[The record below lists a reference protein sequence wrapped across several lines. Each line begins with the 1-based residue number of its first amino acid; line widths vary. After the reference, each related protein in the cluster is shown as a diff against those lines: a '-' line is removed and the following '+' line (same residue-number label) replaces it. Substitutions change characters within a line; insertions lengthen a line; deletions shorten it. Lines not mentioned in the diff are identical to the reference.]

1 MKNLDFSKTVLQGGF
16 WKYYY
21 DRNREVTV
29 GAVYNRFLETG
40 RFAALKC
47 NWQEGQ
53 ENKPHFYWDSDVAK
67 WIEGVGFLAQQQ
79 AVPEWEALVDA
90 MAQDMVT
97 NQREDGYFNSY
108 FQSVA
113 MDKIFSDRRF
123 HELYCLGHMI
133 EAAIA
138 YHKGTGKDA
147 LLAFV
152 CKYIDYVYAIFV
164 EQKSAKFTTPG
175 HEEIELALLKLYE
188 YQGNPKHLEL
198 AQFFINHRGLGENET
213 TDEYSQSHLPVRQ
226 QREAVGHA
234 VRGCYLYTAM
244 AQMARICGDAELLI
258 ACDAIFAD
266 ITNKK
271 MSITGGIG
279 AVRKGEAFS
288 YGYDLPNQEIYN
300 ETCAAISLAMFAAEL
315 GQLHEDSK
323 YADLVER
330 IYYNGFLS
338 GLSQAGDRFFY
349 VNPLEIDIKKTA
361 RESEFRGLTQRSK
374 VFDTSCC
381 PPNIVRMLGSM
392 PRYMYA
398 TKGDTVYCNQFA
410 HAVTEFDQGM
420 LTQKTDYPISGK
432 IEFSWQGSPIT
443 LKVRIPAW
451 CVEYTGETE
460 NGYASFELKDG
471 DCVCVD
477 LPMEVHIME
486 SHPDVQDNAGR
497 YAIMRGP
504 IVYCMEGVDN
514 GENLRDIAVSA
525 SDVVR
530 VEMEELP
537 APVLYMN
544 ATRRR
549 KGTVLYQIRNE
560 ERVSFSARLIP
571 YFAFANRGESDM
583 IVWIQVK

>member
-1 MKNLDFSKTVLQGGF
+1 MKNLDFTKTVLQGGF

-21 DRNREVTV
+21 DLNREVTV
-29 GAVYNRFLETG
+29 GAVYDRFKETG
-40 RFAALKC
+40 RFDALKC

-79 AVPEWEALVDA
+79 DVSKWGVLVDE
-90 MAQDMVT
+90 MVQDMVA

-108 FQSVA
+108 FQSIA
-113 MDKIFSDRRF
+113 LDKIYSDRRF

-147 LLAFV
+147 LLTFV
-152 CKYIDYVYAIFV
+152 QKYVDYVYRIFV
-164 EQKSAKFTTPG
+164 EEQSAKFTTPG

-188 YQGNPKHLEL
+188 YLGNPRHLEL
-198 AQFFINHRGLGENET
+198 AQFFIDHRGLGEKET
-213 TDEYSQSHLPVRQ
+213 TDEYSQSHMPVRQ

-244 AQMARICGDAELLI
+244 AQLARLNGDAELLE
-258 ACDAIFAD
+258 ACDAIFSD
-266 ITNKK
+266 IVNKK

-288 YGYDLPNQEIYN
+288 YAYDLPNQEIYN

-315 GQLHEDSK
+315 GQLHEHAM

-330 IYYNGFLS
+330 IYYNGFIS
-338 GLSQAGDRFFY
+338 GLAQSGDRFFY
-349 VNPLEIDIKKTA
+349 VNPLEIDVKKTV

-381 PPNIVRMLGSM
+381 PPNIVRMLGSL

-398 TKGDTVYCNQFA
+398 VQGDTVYCNQFA
-410 HAVTEFDQGM
+410 HAVTSFEQGT
-420 LTQKTDYPISGK
+420 LTQTTNYPVSGK
-432 IEFSWQGSPIT
+432 IEFAWQGSPIT

-451 CVEYTGETE
+451 CVEYAGETE
-460 NGYASFELKDG
+460 NGYATFTLRDG

-477 LPMEVHIME
+477 LPMAVHIME

-514 GENLRDIAVSA
+514 GENLRDITVSGQDA
-525 SDVVR
+525 VR
-530 VEMEELP
+530 VETEDLP

-544 ATRRR
+544 ATRRP
-549 KGTVLYQIRNE
+549 KGTALYGIRNE
-560 ERVSFSARLIP
+560 ERMAFSARLIP

>member
-1 MKNLDFSKTVLQGGF
+1 MKNLYFANTEIKSGF
-16 WKYYY
+16 WKYYTDLVRNVTVRAVY
-21 DRNREVTV
+21 DR
-29 GAVYNRFLETG
+29 FKETG
-40 RFAALKC
+40 RFDALKC

-53 ENKPHFYWDSDVAK
+53 KNKPHFYWDSDVAK
-67 WIEGVGFLAQQQ
+67 WIEGVGYLAQQQ
-79 AVPEWEALVDA
+79 DVPELEALVDG
-90 MAQDMVT
+90 MVQDIQA

-113 MDKIFSDRRF
+113 LDKVYSDRRF
-123 HELYCLGHMI
+123 HELYCLGHLI

-147 LLAFV
+147 LLTCV
-152 CKYIDYVYAIFV
+152 LKYIDCVYRVFV
-164 EQKSAKFTTPG
+164 VEKSAAFTTPG

-188 YQGNPKHLEL
+188 YLGNPKHLEL
-198 AQFFINHRGLGENET
+198 AQFFIDHRGLGEKES

-244 AQMARICGDAELLI
+244 AQLARIRGDEELKA
-258 ACDAIFAD
+258 ACDAIFSD
-266 ITNKK
+266 IINKK

-288 YGYDLPNQEIYN
+288 YSYDLPNQEIYN

-315 GQLHEDSK
+315 GQMSENSM
-323 YADLVER
+323 YADLIER

-338 GLSQAGDRFFY
+338 GLSLSGDRFFY
-349 VNPLEIDIKKTA
+349 VNPLEIDLKKTV
-361 RESEFRGLTQRSK
+361 RESEFRGLAQRSK

-381 PPNIVRMLGSM
+381 PPNIVRMLGSL

-398 TKGDTVYCNQFA
+398 TQDNTVYCHQFA
-410 HAVTEFDQGM
+410 HAVTTFEQGT
-420 LTQKTDYPISGK
+420 LTQKTDYPISGS
-432 IEFSWQGSPIT
+432 IDFTWQGSPIT
-443 LKVRIPAW
+443 LKVRIPNW
-451 CVEYTGETE
+451 CVEYTGKTE
-460 NGYASFELKDG
+460 NGYAVFDLRDG
-471 DCVCVD
+471 ESVHID
-477 LPMEVHIME
+477 LPMAIHIME

-514 GENLRDIAVSA
+514 GENLRDVVLAGQ
-525 SDVVR
+525 DDVR
-530 VEMEELP
+530 VETEDLP

-544 ATRRR
+544 ATRRPR
-549 KGTVLYQIRNE
+549 GRMLYAVKND
-560 ERVSFSARLIP
+560 ERIAFTARLIP
-571 YFAFANRGESDM
+571 YFAFANRDASDM